1 MIYVLCTF
9 LRAMP
14 GISAKAGLLPVLLV
28 CFSQAAAQPSGQG
41 DGEPDVEPLMVEGI
55 APLTGDD
62 DPRVLY
68 ILPWEPP
75 TTPRRPRA
83 ELVDEAP
90 GLLQPEDPWV
100 LEYHRHFRETLN
112 PYQDSNL
119 SLQ

>member
-1 MIYVLCTF
+1 MIDACCILF
-9 LRAMP
+9 GQGR
-14 GISAKAGLLPVLLV
+14 GISAKAVLLPLLLL
-28 CFSQAAAQPSGQG
+28 CCSQASAQPAAQGGQ
-41 DGEPDVEPLMVEGI
+41 EPEVQPLTVEGI

-68 ILPWEPP
+68 ILPWQPP
-75 TTPRRPRA
+75 TMPRRPRA

-90 GLLQPEDPWV
+90 SLVQPVDPWV

-119 SLQ
+119 PLQ